1 MNSQVSQIFV
11 RLKNS
16 HLMVGDWLVFLLTP
30 SLAFLIHLDPNLT
43 ADRGM
48 HSLTIATL
56 LFLTI
61 KSTGLLL
68 SGGYRHCWR
77 YASVSELLQLSGTM
91 LLMLLF
97 QTAAFETLNQWHPVW
112 FVGLPSSLPL
122 MDGLLSWLFV
132 GSLRFGMRA
141 ADQAQRPNQKHPE
154 GVDKKSHRT
163 LIVGAGSAGVALV
176 HEMQR
181 NPRMGL
187 QPIAFIDDNLDKI
200 NLRIRGISVVGD
212 RHFIPEA
219 VRQFK
224 IQRIIIAMPA
234 APSHAVREIAQ
245 ICQSTGIQTRTLPT
259 IREILEEQARP
270 DAIRDIRIEDLLRRD
285 PIQTDIQK
293 VRSFLRGKRVLVTG
307 AGGSIGSELCRQI
320 LRSHPHTILL
330 LGKGEN
336 SIFYIQQELEKT
348 IAKLQ
353 QEGSFPGHVP
363 NLEVC
368 IADVRN
374 RDRLAHYFNQFQ
386 PEVIFHAAAHKHV
399 PLMELNA
406 PEAITSNILGTK
418 NVLELA
424 IHHQVKHF
432 ILISTDKAVNPTNVM
447 GATKRMAEM
456 LVLQAAKRTG
466 YSYVA
471 VRFGNVLGS
480 RGSVIPTFQKQI
492 AAGGPVTVTHPD
504 MCRYFMTIPEAV
516 QLTLQ
521 AAVLGRSGEVMMLN
535 MGEPVRIVDLAQD
548 LIRLSGYEVGKEIS
562 IAFSGLRPGEKLFE
576 ELFIPGERY
585 EPTEHEQIIVVRNA
599 SSNVPDTLLTTV
611 MHLSQ
616 AALKNDTSSIRQ
628 WLKTIVTGYRP
639 DPYSTTEVLSQKPT
653 VHKPAL
659 LSQRQLTIDLPTPR
673 RLANGLPIQ

>member
-1 MNSQVSQIFV
+1 MNSQVSQVFV

-16 HLMVGDWLVFLLTP
+16 HLMIGDWLVFLLTP
-30 SLAFLIHLDPNLT
+30 SLALLMHLDANLT
-43 ADRGM
+43 IDRG
-48 HSLTIATL
+48 LYNLAIVTL

-61 KSTGLLL
+61 KSTGLLI

-77 YASVSELLQLSGTM
+77 YASVGELLQLSVTM
-91 LLMLLF
+91 LTVLLF
-97 QTAAFETLNQWHPVW
+97 QTVAFQTLNQWHPAW
-112 FVGLPSSLPL
+112 LVGLPSSLPL
-122 MDGLLSWLFV
+122 IDGLLSWLFV
-132 GSLRFGMRA
+132 GSLRFSIRA
-141 ADQAQRPNQKHPE
+141 ADQA
-154 GVDKKSHRT
+154 HRQTQTAQT
-163 LIVGAGSAGVALV
+163 LSETCHRALIIGAGSAGVALV

-187 QPIAFIDDNLDKI
+187 QPIAFIDDNPDKI
-200 NLRIRGISVVGD
+200 NLRVRGLSVVGN
-212 RHFIPEA
+212 RHQIPDA
-219 VRQFK
+219 VRQLK

-234 APSHAVREIAQ
+234 APSQAVREIAQ

-259 IREILEEQARP
+259 MREILEGQARP
-270 DAIRDIRIEDLLRRD
+270 DFIRDIRIEDLLRRE
-285 PIQTDIQK
+285 PIQTDTHQ
-293 VRSFLRGKRVLVTG
+293 VRAFLRGKRVLITG

-320 LRSHPHTILL
+320 LRSQPHTILL

-348 IAKLQ
+348 IATLQ
-353 QEGSFPGHVP
+353 KEGYFQGNPP

-374 RDRLAHYFNQFQ
+374 RDRLTHYFKQFQ

-399 PLMELNA
+399 PLMEGNA

-418 NVLELA
+418 NVLDLA
-424 IHHQVKHF
+424 IQHQVKHF

-466 YSYVA
+466 YAYVA

-480 RGSVIPTFQKQI
+480 RGSVIPTFQQQI

-504 MCRYFMTIPEAV
+504 MRRYFMTIPEAV

-521 AAVLGRSGEVMMLN
+521 SAVLGRSGEVLMLN
-535 MGEPVRIVDLAQD
+535 MGDPVRIVDLAQD
-548 LIRLSGYEVGKEIS
+548 LIRLSGYEVGKDIS

-585 EPTEHEQIIVVRNA
+585 EPTEHDKIIVVRNA
-599 SSNVPDTLLTTV
+599 SSNVPDGLLATV
-611 MHLSQ
+611 MHLSH
-616 AALKNDTSSIRQ
+616 AALQNDAHSIRQ
-628 WLKTIVTGYRP
+628 WLKTIVVGYCP
-639 DPYSTTEVLSQKPT
+639 DLQGASVPHPMSSKLTT
-653 VHKPAL
+653 PA
-659 LSQRQLTIDLPTPR
+659 RVNLPTDLVNSR
-673 RLANGLPIQ
+673 RLASSIQTQ